1 MSDNNLKRAMEES
14 LREKLKNNEFTHNLE
29 VAMMASRIQGLDKE
43 TSISSTSRKR
53 NSSTLKRP
61 TVLYNATVKPTLE
74 QGDCFFSSIYRAS
87 KEQGLLNKINN
98 CNPDILISNEDE
110 FITSL
115 RYLVA
120 TNSTDAIR
128 SLYDFLLMLHTATNK
143 NSKNTL
149 KEQMANPQGFDNWHK
164 ELIRKHVLIERPN
177 FNRFLTEFKNGIQ
190 TRKRYVCDI
199 EILTTKGILENCEI
213 NIETHHNKPESGK
226 LYKKRNGIDT
236 IHIYNCGRSHFE
248 YFSLSINRGG
258 RRLMTKKVYRGKR
271 R

>member
-43 TSISSTSRKR
+43 TTK
-53 NSSTLKRP
+53 SSTLKRP
-61 TVLYNATVKPTLE
+61 SVLYKATVKPTLE

-120 TNSTDAIR
+120 NNSTDAIR

-149 KEQMANPQGFDNWHK
+149 KEQMANPQAFDNWHK

-177 FNRFLTEFKNGIQ
+177 FNRFLNEFKNGILDADNPYDKD
-190 TRKRYVCDI
+190 TF
-199 EILTTKGILENCEI
+199 
-213 NIETHHNKPESGK
+213 
-226 LYKKRNGIDT
+226 LY
-236 IHIYNCGRSHFE
+236 
-248 YFSLSINRGG
+248 
-258 RRLMTKKVYRGKR
+258 
-271 R
+271 